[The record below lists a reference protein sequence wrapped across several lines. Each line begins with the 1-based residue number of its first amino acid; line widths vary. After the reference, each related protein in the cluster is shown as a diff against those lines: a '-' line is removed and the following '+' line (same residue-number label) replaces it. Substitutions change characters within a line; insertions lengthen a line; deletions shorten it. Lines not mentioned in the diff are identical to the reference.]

1 MANPVRVSITGAAGA
16 IGYALLPR
24 IASGEM
30 LGEDIPV
37 VLQLIEL
44 PTALNSLR
52 GVAMEVEDCAFPLLA
67 DLVITDDVEEGF
79 READLALL
87 VGAKPRGKGQAR
99 RDLIRDNGPIFKA
112 QGEALAAVA
121 ADEVRV
127 AVVGNPANTNCLI
140 AMSNAKSIPPE
151 RFSAMTRLDHNR
163 AVAQLAAKAGVGAA
177 DVSNLGVW
185 GNHSAS
191 QFPDFEHARLAGVPA
206 SEVIA
211 NRDWFERDFIPT
223 VQERGTAIIEA
234 RGQSS
239 ALSAASALVDHVRNW
254 LGRRPTAAGDWVS
267 MAVRSDGSYDVPE
280 GLISSFPVRT
290 DGKGDYEIVQD
301 ITLSEFARKKIQLS
315 VRELEEEREV
325 VAELI

>member
-1 MANPVRVSITGAAGA
+1 MAHPVRVAVTGAAGA

-30 LGEDIPV
+30 FGDDLPV

-44 PTALNSLR
+44 PIALGPLH
-52 GVAMEVEDCAFPLLA
+52 GVAMELADCAFPLLT
-67 DLVITDDVEEGF
+67 DLIITDDPEEGF
-79 READLALL
+79 RDANLALL

-99 RDLIRDNGPIFKA
+99 RDLIKDNGPIFKA

-121 ADEVRV
+121 ADDVRV

-140 AMSNAKSIPPE
+140 ALSNARTIPPE

-177 DVSNLGVW
+177 DISNLAVW
-185 GNHSAS
+185 GNHSAT
-191 QFPDFEHARLAGVPA
+191 QFPDFEHARIDGAWA
-206 SEVIA
+206 REVIGDD
-211 NRDWFERDFIPT
+211 DWFERDFIPT

-239 ALSAASALVDHVRNW
+239 ALSAASALVDHVGAW
-254 LGRRPTAAGDWVS
+254 LGGRPTRDDDWVS
-267 MAVRSDGSYDVPE
+267 MAVPSDGSYGVPE
-280 GLISSFPVRT
+280 GLICSFPVRT
-290 DGKGDYEIVQD
+290 DGKGNYEIVQD
-301 ITLSEFARKKIQLS
+301 LPFSEFAQEKIQVS

>member
-1 MANPVRVSITGAAGA
+1 MANPVRVAVTGAAGA
-16 IGYALLPR
+16 IGYAILPR

-44 PTALNSLR
+44 PVAVGPLR
-52 GVAMEVEDCAFPLLA
+52 GVAMELEDCAFPLLA
-67 DLVITDDVEEGF
+67 DVVITDDVEEGF
-79 READLALL
+79 ADANLALL
-87 VGAKPRGKGQAR
+87 VGARPRGRGQAR
-99 RDLIRDNGPIFKA
+99 KDLIRDNGPIFKA
-112 QGEALAAVA
+112 QGEALARVA
-121 ADEVRV
+121 ADDVRV

-140 AMSNAKSIPPE
+140 AMSNAKTIPRE

-177 DVSNLGVW
+177 QVAKLAVW
-185 GNHSAS
+185 GNHSAT
-191 QFPDFEHARLAGVPA
+191 QFPDFEHARIAGKPA
-206 SEVIA
+206 TEVIEDH
-211 NRDWFERDFIPT
+211 RWFERDFLPT

-254 LGRRPTAAGDWVS
+254 LGRRPTPQDDWVS
-267 MAVRSDGSYDVPE
+267 MGVASDGCYGVPE
-280 GLISSFPVRT
+280 GLVCSFPVRT
-290 DGKGDYEIVQD
+290 DGKGDYDIVADLGLSPFAQEKIEI
-301 ITLSEFARKKIQLS
+301 S

-325 VAELI
+325 VADLI